1 MDYRLSRR
9 DRQNFEFVKIQVA
22 PRRLQMILIRP
33 QQQHNCLRNRRMEN
47 EMVSNPIT
55 SRVED
60 PVHAEAIETVVAK
73 RQVLVFWTK
82 IWHGSF
88 HLMCTA
94 YLSQEPRNKPNF
106 QFRNHIQDQEM
117 TSPS

>member
-22 PRRLQMILIRP
+22 PLRLQMIPIRP

-47 EMVSNPIT
+47 EMVSSSIT

-73 RQVLVFWTK
+73 RQVVVLVFWTK
-82 IWHGSF
+82 IWHWFISSDVYSA
-88 HLMCTA
+88 HESRAEEQT
-94 YLSQEPRNKPNF
+94 
-106 QFRNHIQDQEM
+106 
-117 TSPS
+117 